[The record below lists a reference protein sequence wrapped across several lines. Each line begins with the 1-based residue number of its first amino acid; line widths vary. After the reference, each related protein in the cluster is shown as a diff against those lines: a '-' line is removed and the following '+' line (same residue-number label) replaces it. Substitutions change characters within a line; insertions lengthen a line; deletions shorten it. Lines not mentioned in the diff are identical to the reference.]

1 MKLREWVWEQQAF
14 VEVEY
19 PDGPIQE
26 FMNYLWEGKQWK
38 ERPELVY
45 NRFRQLQERLLAARH
60 AAKVAAVKTATAS
73 TVAAVPA
80 SESPAGFVCDQC
92 GKVVKTALALSGHKR
107 SHKKAAA

>member
-1 MKLREWVWEQQAF
+1 MFLREWDWNAQAF

-45 NRFRQLQERLLAARH
+45 NRFRQLQEKLIALRH
-60 AAKVAAVKTATAS
+60 AAP
-73 TVAAVPA
+73 TVAASTMAAPGPVVTSTVGVHA
-80 SESPAGFVCDQC
+80 CDQC
-92 GKVVKTALALSGHKR
+92 GKVVKTAIALSGHKR